1 MTSEATLLLM
11 WLKGVPPDAG
21 AASMLHS
28 ASGGT
33 GEHLLLASL
42 LLISAPFL
50 AGCIADM
57 HDWPCRAAAEWCWD
71 SQHAAQCILGHR

>member
-42 LLISAPFL
+42 LLITALFL

-57 HDWPCRAAAEWCWD
+57 HDWPCRAAAERCWD
-71 SQHAAQCILGHR
+71 SQHAAQCIWGRR